1 VIDLRRIEHVSRHLD
16 LRLGRRGGRPE
27 PGERRVAV
35 RGHGLT
41 FSGLREYQPGDDV
54 RSMDWNVT
62 ARFGRPH
69 VKVYQQEMAGVF
81 LVALD
86 ISASMHAGAVGEAKR
101 ATALEAAALFLFAAA
116 LRDERVGAI
125 AFTDR
130 IERYFSPR
138 RGRHHALRLVHALDA
153 VTPASRATSVGGV
166 LRRLDHLLRLPAV
179 VALISDFADEDFS
192 AALGRLSVRHDL
204 IGVRITDERE
214 RALPRRRLA
223 WIEDVETGAS
233 RWVDTASARVRDAWA
248 ARWRTIEASGRRCF
262 RTVGAPLLEV
272 ETGQPWMTSLLSRHV
287 TTRSAIPQ

>member
-41 FSGLREYQPGDDV
+41 FAGLREYQPGDDV
-54 RSMDWNVT
+54 RSIDWNVT

-86 ISASMHAGAVGEAKR
+86 VSASMAAGAIGAAKR
-101 ATALEAAALFLFAAA
+101 TAALEAAALFLFAAS
-116 LRDERVGAI
+116 LRDERVGGI

-130 IERYFSPR
+130 VERYFSPR

-153 VTPASRATSVGGV
+153 VAPASRATNVGEV

-179 VALISDFADEDFS
+179 VVLISDFADEDF
-192 AALGRLSVRHDL
+192 APALGRLSVRHDL
-204 IGVRITDERE
+204 IGVRIADRRERE
-214 RALPRRRLA
+214 LPSRRLA

-233 RWVDTASARVRDAWA
+233 RWIDTSSARVRAAWA
-248 ARWRTIEASGRRCF
+248 ERWRRVEANGRRNF

-272 ETGQPWMTSLLSRHV
+272 EAGQPWMTSLLARHV